1 MGIEKEI
8 KQQNKFRNE
17 WHKATVNIL
26 YTSSWLLQ
34 QQKQHMDR
42 GGLTSQQYNILR
54 IMKGSATPLSTLQI
68 RERMLDKMSDT
79 SRIVDRLIAKGLLSK
94 CTNQTD
100 KRLVDVSI
108 TQQGRELL
116 EWMDRYTSELDTILD
131 NLTENEVE
139 LLNLLLDKARNKKIQ
154 EEELSCPNS
163 DSES

>member
-1 MGIEKEI
+1 MSIEKDI
-8 KQQNKFRNE
+8 KQQSKFRNE
-17 WHKATVNIL
+17 WHKAAVNIL
-26 YTSSWLLQ
+26 YTNGWVLQ

-54 IMKGSATPLSTLQI
+54 IMKGSSTPLSTLQI

-94 CTNQTD
+94 SVNQLD

-116 EWMDRYTSELDTILD
+116 EWMDNFTYELDTILES
-131 NLTENEVE
+131 LTEEE
-139 LLNLLLDKARNKKIQ
+139 ARQLNDLLDKARLGK
-154 EEELSCPNS
+154 EAF
-163 DSES
+163 